1 MSTYHDGSTFT
12 RNGLQFRARIEHDD
26 STDAP
31 WIEHD
36 GHGPVTDWTRRN
48 KRPGELILNSERG
61 AHRYYDMAE
70 AVKTAKRDGWGH
82 GAPVPGE
89 TAGQKAARAA
99 LADFEYLRGWCR
111 NYWHFV
117 MVSVGLIMDGNTVA
131 SSHYI
136 GGIESTDADTIA
148 ERIEEL
154 ADTLATEAADQL
166 RARAATLAEQAQRV
180 TAAVEAQA

>member
-31 WIEHD
+31 WIECD

-48 KRPGELILNSERG
+48 KRPGELILNSDRG

-70 AVKTAKRDGWGH
+70 TVKIAKRDGWGH

-111 NYWHFV
+111 DDWYFV
-117 MVSVGLIMDGNTVA
+117 VVSVGLIMDGNTVA
-131 SSHYI
+131 HSHYI
-136 GGIESTDADTIA
+136 GGIESTASETIA
-148 ERIEEL
+148 EHIEEL
-154 ADTLATEAADQL
+154 ADTLTTEAADQL
-166 RARAATLAEQAQRV
+166 RARAATLAEQAQRI
-180 TAAVEAQA
+180 TAAMEPRA

>member
-12 RNGLQFRARIEHDD
+12 RNGLQFRARIEYDD

-31 WIEHD
+31 WIEYD

-61 AHRYYDMAE
+61 AHRFYDMAE
-70 AVKTAKRDGWGH
+70 AVKIAKRDGWGH

-111 NYWHFV
+111 NDWHFA

-136 GGIESTDADTIA
+136 GGIESTDAETIA

-166 RARAATLAEQAQRV
+166 RARAATLAEQAQRI
-180 TAAVEAQA
+180 TAAVESRA

>member
-31 WIEHD
+31 WIEYD
-36 GHGPVTDWTRRN
+36 GHGPVTNWTRRN
-48 KRPGELILNSERG
+48 KRPGELILNSDRG
-61 AHRYYDMAE
+61 EYRYYDMAE
-70 AVKTAKRDGWGH
+70 AIKIAKRDCWGH
-82 GAPVPGE
+82 GEPTPGE

-99 LADFEYLRGWCR
+99 RADFEYLRGWCR
-111 NYWHFV
+111 DDWHFV

-131 SSHYI
+131 GSHYI
-136 GGIESTDADTIA
+136 GGIESTDAGTIA
-148 ERIEEL
+148 EHVEEL

-166 RARAATLAEQAQRV
+166 RARAATLAEQAQRI
-180 TAAVEAQA
+180 AAAAQPRA

>member
-36 GHGPVTDWTRRN
+36 GHGPVTNWTRRN
-48 KRPGELILNSERG
+48 KRPGELILNSDRDER
-61 AHRYYDMAE
+61 RYYDMAE
-70 AVKTAKRDGWGH
+70 AVKIAKRDGWGH

-111 NYWHFV
+111 DDWHFV

-131 SSHYI
+131 RSHYI
-136 GGIESTDADTIA
+136 GGIESTGAGTIVEHVEA
-148 ERIEEL
+148 L
-154 ADTLATEAADQL
+154 ADTLATEAADHL
-166 RARAATLAEQAQRV
+166 RARAATLVEQAQRI
-180 TAAVEAQA
+180 TAAVEAEE